1 MKTLIKIFDESP
13 ILNFLSAYILQ
24 PEQVI
29 FIGSKRLARASVR
42 TRIERS
48 VKALL
53 METRVRY
60 YPVDITDFNAIL
72 KTLRRITRQYP
83 DCGIDLTGGNDILQA
98 AVGMHSG
105 EFHTPLFFCDLYQ
118 NKLINVYRCP
128 EVSNHS
134 IDVSL
139 NCAQMITLAGGMIF
153 GHGHISQESL
163 SEEGCSDILKVWDIV
178 RKYHA
183 TWSKQAEFFQAA
195 NRYVTEYDQQG
206 SSDKLIVYHIEK
218 RQKGK
223 NDTTCQ
229 MNIMNT
235 LEAAGILEIL
245 EDADGLISFRYKNQ
259 QIKKCLS
266 DAGIWLELYTYLTAI
281 ELGIFSDAQLSLMI
295 DWNGIIDEPNNV
307 NNELDVTLVRGY
319 RLIFISCKMGTPTVA
334 AVNEIKTLTEKF
346 GGRYAKAVLVTMSDM
361 AKLTPVTYR
370 RALESGVTVIDRR
383 ILNSGRLGEELL
395 KL

>member
-1 MKTLIKIFDESP
+1 
-13 ILNFLSAYILQ
+13 
-24 PEQVI
+24 
-29 FIGSKRLARASVR
+29 
-42 TRIERS
+42 
-48 VKALL
+48 
-53 METRVRY
+53 
-60 YPVDITDFNAIL
+60 
-72 KTLRRITRQYP
+72 
-83 DCGIDLTGGNDILQA
+83 
-98 AVGMHSG
+98 
-105 EFHTPLFFCDLYQ
+105 
-118 NKLINVYRCP
+118 
-128 EVSNHS
+128 
-134 IDVSL
+134 
-139 NCAQMITLAGGMIF
+139 
-153 GHGHISQESL
+153 
-163 SEEGCSDILKVWDIV
+163 
-178 RKYHA
+178 
-183 TWSKQAEFFQAA
+183 
-195 NRYVTEYDQQG
+195 
-206 SSDKLIVYHIEK
+206 
-218 RQKGK
+218 
-223 NDTTCQ
+223 

-259 QIKKCLS
+259 QIKKCLN